1 MLRGQVTAQQEY
13 RQKIKYETQQ
23 TTAILTL
30 SIALKSNYTFFGT
43 ISRNTSQGEAYIYIY
58 IYIYI
63 FKDPVVYKPLVI
75 QSVLLSLIRMS

>member
-30 SIALKSNYTFFGT
+30 SIALKSNYTFFGR
-43 ISRNTSQGEAYIYIY
+43 ISRNTSRGET
-58 IYIYI
+58 YIYI
-63 FKDPVVYKPLVI
+63 FKDPVVYKPFVI
-75 QSVLLSLIRMS
+75 QSAAGLLSPIRIS